1 VEILI
6 QGNVYHRVVTP
17 VEFCVD
23 ESWFNHIVS
32 IFHIKYLTWIAFYQI
47 YTGQIPDRPIQFE
60 NGDLRDS
67 VVDFFQGCIAEEV
80 SLGNFDF
87 TLTDNEYTDGD
98 EDDFEEVSCKL
109 LK

>member
-1 VEILI
+1 MEILI

-32 IFHIKYLTWIAFYQI
+32 IFHIKYLTWIAFCKI
-47 YTGQIPDRPIQFE
+47 YTGRIPDRPIQFE
-60 NGDLRDS
+60 NGDLKDS
-67 VVDFFQGCIAEEV
+67 VIDFFQGCIAEEA

-87 TLTDNEYTDGD
+87 TLTDNEYTDSD
-98 EDDFEEVSCKL
+98 EDDFEEVCKL